1 MITDNRNI
9 HSRKNWTPT
18 QLKIDWIESS
28 LTNDENSTDEELMEY
43 LMREGEL
50 DKEVGIMIIR
60 QRDRALLD
68 PFTFQLDI
76 EGLNL

>member
-1 MITDNRNI
+1 
-9 HSRKNWTPT
+9 
-18 QLKIDWIESS
+18 
-28 LTNDENSTDEELMEY
+28 MEY
-43 LMREGEL
+43 LMREGEF

>member
-1 MITDNRNI
+1 MLTDNRNI

-18 QLKIDWIESS
+18 QEKIDWIESS

-43 LMREGEL
+43 LMREGEF

-60 QRDRALLD
+60 QRDRVLLD